1 MKANFSPSGS
11 QPHFE
16 SIWSCYGVSQNSLI
30 AYRASILANFKAGKA
45 LPAHF
50 TGMRERQFE
59 EYFEQCRKEL
69 DYVTCLQLLSAI
81 EAILRLDFLGRVNK
95 LRPNSKI
102 DQAFRDIFEVKTF
115 KVNLEEDILD
125 KWKEYKP
132 ACVNEIGTL
141 KQILRFRNWLA
152 HGRYWQPRFPKYAPL
167 QVYTIGKNLLDCLQ
181 ILNGT

>member
-1 MKANFSPSGS
+1 M
-11 QPHFE
+11 
-16 SIWSCYGVSQNSLI
+16 
-30 AYRASILANFKAGKA
+30 
-45 LPAHF
+45 
-50 TGMRERQFE
+50 
-59 EYFEQCRKEL
+59 
-69 DYVTCLQLLSAI
+69 
-81 EAILRLDFLGRVNK
+81 
-95 LRPNSKI
+95 
-102 DQAFRDIFEVKTF
+102 
-115 KVNLEEDILD
+115 NLEEDILD